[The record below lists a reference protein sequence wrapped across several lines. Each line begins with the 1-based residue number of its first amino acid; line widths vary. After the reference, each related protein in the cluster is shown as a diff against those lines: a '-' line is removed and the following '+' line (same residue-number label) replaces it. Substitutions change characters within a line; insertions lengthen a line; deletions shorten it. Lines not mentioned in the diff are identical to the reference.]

1 MRGRG
6 IRRFLAQKAPPPPP
20 FEARPQAVWVS
31 VLPLAGCVLDHTTHH
46 RRPSH
51 RAGPSHRATPTTK
64 AQHTATPQAIRPHH
78 TTPTAK
84 PSSRAEPSSHTNN
97 KGAAHR
103 HASSHQATPHHTDG
117 QAIEQGRA
125 IEPHQQQRR
134 STPPRLKPSGHH
146 TTDGQAIEPPHTA
159 QRKCAEKRIFLFR
172 PPDCKPL

>member
-6 IRRFLAQKAPPPPP
+6 IRRFLAQKAPPPSP
-20 FEARPQAVWVS
+20 FRGPT
-31 VLPLAGCVLDHTTHH
+31 AGGLGLCF
-46 RRPSH
+46 
-51 RAGPSHRATPTTK
+51 TPGGV
-64 AQHTATPQAIRPHH
+64 RSGPHH
-78 TTPTAK
+78 TPPTAK